1 MILAVISIIVS
12 FIWSGSLILT
22 LESNAYILYF
32 VSDQRLMEASVSE
45 SWDDLIVEYPVKNQE
60 EAEQLVSILDE
71 AKIARFQMQV
81 AF

>member
-1 MILAVISIIVS
+1 
-12 FIWSGSLILT
+12 
-22 LESNAYILYF
+22 
-32 VSDQRLMEASVSE
+32 MEASVSE